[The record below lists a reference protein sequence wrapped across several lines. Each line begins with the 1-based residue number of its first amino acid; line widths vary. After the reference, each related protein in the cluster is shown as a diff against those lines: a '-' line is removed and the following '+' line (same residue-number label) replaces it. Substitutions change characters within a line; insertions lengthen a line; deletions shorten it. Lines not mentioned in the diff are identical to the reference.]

1 MHQPRHSAVR
11 VCLVLALSVLA
22 AVSTHANERTLEG
35 VNFTGPLITPNPAGM
50 PAGRWYVEPYLVR
63 VDSSSSFD
71 SSGDR
76 QRSSERSGAWAM
88 VVPIAYGFSER
99 VTGQV
104 NLSASRA
111 ESGNARSRGFR
122 AGDTTARLQYLLQAP
137 SADGTT
143 PAVSIALVQRFSTG
157 SHDRITGNPLDAQG
171 DGVQR
176 TVAALAVQQVLWLG
190 NDRPLRWRAQLS
202 VGPAPSRTAI
212 SGTSVYGTEDGF
224 QGHIARGSVLGL
236 SVGAEYSFNERWVGV
251 MEVAASRETGQRLT
265 GFAPDAAGGV
275 RPINEQRP
283 ASRNLTFAPAVEY
296 HFSPSLGLIAGVEFT
311 VAGRNTGRIISPQ
324 VALGMFF

>member
-1 MHQPRHSAVR
+1 MHHPPRSSVR
-11 VCLVLALSVLA
+11 VCLVLAFSALA
-22 AVSTHANERTLEG
+22 AVSAQANERTLDG

-63 VDSSSSFD
+63 IDSSSSFD
-71 SSGDR
+71 HNGDR
-76 QRSSERSGAWAM
+76 QRSDERSGAWAM

-99 VTGQV
+99 VTAQV

-111 ESGNARSRGFR
+111 ESGNARSSGFR
-122 AGDTTARLQYLLQAP
+122 AGDTTARLQYLLQPP

-143 PAVSIALVQRFSTG
+143 PAVSVALVQRFSTG

-171 DGVQR
+171 DGTQR
-176 TVAALAVQQVLWLG
+176 TVAALAVQQVVWLA

-202 VGPAPSRTAI
+202 AGPSPSRTAI
-212 SGTSVYGTEDGF
+212 SGGSVYGTDDGF

-236 SVGAEYSFNERWVGV
+236 SVGAEYSFNERWVAV
-251 MEVAASRETGQRLT
+251 MEMAASRESGQRLT
-265 GFAPDAAGGV
+265 GFAPDVAGTPQ
-275 RPINEQRP
+275 RIDEARP
-283 ASRNLTFAPAVEY
+283 ASRNLTFAPAIEY
-296 HFSPSLGLIAGVEFT
+296 HFSPSLGVIAGVEFT
-311 VAGRNTGRIISPQ
+311 AAGRNTGRTVSPQ

>member
-1 MHQPRHSAVR
+1 MHHPRSTLAVALLLACTLHSASA
-11 VCLVLALSVLA
+11 LAQQHS
-22 AVSTHANERTLEG
+22 LEG

-50 PAGRWYVEPYLVR
+50 AAGHWYIEPYLVR
-63 VDSSSSFD
+63 VDSTAYFD
-71 SSGDR
+71 DSGDR
-76 QRSSERSGAWAM
+76 HRSDERSGAWAV

-111 ESGNARSRGFR
+111 ESGSTHSSGFR

-143 PAVSIALVQRFSTG
+143 PAVSLALVQRFSTG
-157 SHDRITGNPLDAQG
+157 SHDRITGNALDAQG

-176 TVAALAVQQVLWLG
+176 TTLALGMQKVEWMG
-190 NDRPLRWRAQLS
+190 NDRPLRWRAQFTA
-202 VGPAPSRTAI
+202 GPAPSRTAI
-212 SGTSVYGTEDGF
+212 SGASVYGTDRGF

-236 SVGAEYSFNERWVGV
+236 SVGAEYSFNSRWVGV
-251 MEVAASRETGQRLT
+251 MEFAASRESGQRLT
-265 GFAPDAAGGV
+265 GFAPGADGQV
-275 RPINEQRP
+275 RRIDERRP
-283 ASRNLTFAPAVEY
+283 ASRNLTLAPAVEY
-296 HFSPSLGLIAGVEFT
+296 HFSPSLGLIAGVEVT
-311 VAGRNTGRIISPQ
+311 VAGRNSGRIISPQ

>member
-1 MHQPRHSAVR
+1 MQCFRRHASMA
-11 VCLVLALSVLA
+11 CLVLASTILA
-22 AVSTHANERTLEG
+22 TASAHADERSLDG

-50 PAGRWYVEPYLVR
+50 PAGHWYIEPYLVR
-63 VDSSSSFD
+63 VDSRDHFD
-71 SSGDR
+71 DR
-76 QRSSERSGAWAM
+76 GNRRRSDERSGAWAM
-88 VVPIAYGFSER
+88 VVPIIYGFSER

-111 ESGNARSRGFR
+111 ESGSARSSGFR

-137 SADGTT
+137 SADGTR
-143 PAVSIALVQRFSTG
+143 PAVSVALVQRFSTG

-176 TVAALAVQQVLWLG
+176 TTAALGVQQVVWLG
-190 NDRPLRWRAQLS
+190 NDRPLRWRGQLTA
-202 VGPAPSRTAI
+202 GPAPARTAI
-212 SGTSVYGTEDGF
+212 TGASVYGTSDSF
-224 QGHIARGSVLGL
+224 HGHIARGSVLGL

-251 MEVAASRETGQRLT
+251 MEMAASRETGQRLS
-265 GFAPDAAGGV
+265 GFARDANGEIQ
-275 RPINEQRP
+275 RIDERRP
-283 ASRNLTFAPAVEY
+283 ASRSVALAPAVEY

>member
-1 MHQPRHSAVR
+1 MHHPRRTLVAL
-11 VCLVLALSVLA
+11 LVLASVLA
-22 AVSTHANERTLEG
+22 SAHAAANEHSLEG

-50 PAGRWYVEPYLVR
+50 AAGHWYIEPYLVR
-63 VDSSSSFD
+63 VDSSAYFD
-71 SSGDR
+71 DRGDR
-76 QRSSERSGAWAM
+76 QRSDERSGAWAV

-111 ESGNARSRGFR
+111 ESGSTHSSGFR

-137 SADGTT
+137 NADGTR
-143 PAVSIALVQRFSTG
+143 PAVSVALVQRFSTG
-157 SHDRITGNPLDAQG
+157 SHDRITGNALDAQG

-176 TVAALAVQQVLWLG
+176 TTAALGVQQVVWLG

-202 VGPAPSRTAI
+202 AGPAPSRTAI
-212 SGTSVYGTEDGF
+212 SGASVYGTDDSF

-236 SVGAEYSFNERWVGV
+236 SVGAEYSFSSRWVGV
-251 MEVAASRETGQRLT
+251 MEVAASRETGQRLS
-265 GFAPDAAGGV
+265 GFARGASGAIERID
-275 RPINEQRP
+275 EHRP
-283 ASRNLTFAPAVEY
+283 ASRSVTVAPEVEY
-296 HFSPSLGLIAGVEFT
+296 HFSPSLGVIAGVEFT
-311 VAGRNTGRIISPQ
+311 VAGRNSGRIVSPQ

>member
-1 MHQPRHSAVR
+1 MHHPRRTPLVSLWLAFALASASASAAEHS
-11 VCLVLALSVLA
+11 
-22 AVSTHANERTLEG
+22 LEG

-50 PAGRWYVEPYLVR
+50 AAGHWYIEPYLVR
-63 VDSSSSFD
+63 VDSTAYFD
-71 SSGDR
+71 HRGER
-76 QRSSERSGAWAM
+76 RRSDERSGAWAM

-111 ESGNARSRGFR
+111 ESGSARSRGFR

-143 PAVSIALVQRFSTG
+143 PAVSVALVQRFSTG
-157 SHDRITGNPLDAQG
+157 SHDRITGNALDAQG

-176 TVAALAVQQVLWLG
+176 TVAALAVQQVVWLG

-202 VGPAPSRTAI
+202 AGPAPSRTAI
-212 SGTSVYGTEDGF
+212 SGASVYGTGEGF

-236 SVGAEYSFNERWVGV
+236 SVGAEYSFNARWVGV
-251 MEVAASRETGQRLT
+251 MEVAANRESGQRLT
-265 GFAPDAAGGV
+265 GFAPEPSGTV
-275 RPINEQRP
+275 RYIDENRP
-283 ASRNLTFAPAVEY
+283 ASRSLTFAPAVEY

-311 VAGRNTGRIISPQ
+311 VAGRNSGRIISPQ